1 MPNSSAVTESMFSE
15 ASTLSPISVPHYI
28 WHANV
33 YGNAE
38 FPVPMDCLLDNGA
51 HLILI
56 RPETV
61 ADLGLPIRKLSQPQ
75 HATLAINSHPQTFL
89 LYDYVVLSLSSLNN
103 AWTSRPVR
111 ALIAKDLCTN
121 ILLGLPFL
129 KHNKIV
135 IDHDADTAI
144 DKITGFDLLN
154 ENKPSPLLTPPPPK
168 ISPKQKR
175 NSILYIRRKV
185 LEELKWKCAQRLEVL
200 QKDNNLEAITPFN
213 PIALI
218 KQRIEYLA
226 TKEQLIKFDNDIKD
240 EYSQIFQPIP
250 HVDMLPEHEPAR
262 IHLKDAYKKI
272 STRSYSCPRQYKE
285 AFAILIQQRIDSGFI
300 RPSSSHFVS
309 PSFCVP
315 KKDPKALPRWV
326 CDYRQLNS
334 NTVPDNYPLP
344 RIDDILA
351 DCGKGKIWGTID
363 MTDSFFQTRIHPDD
377 IHKTAVSTPLGAY
390 EWLVMPMGFR
400 NAPPAQQ
407 RRMTTALRKHIG
419 VICHIYMDDIVIWSQ
434 TLEEHHINVRTIM
447 NALHE
452 ARLYINKKKTNL
464 FSYEINFL
472 GHIISQR
479 GIEADISKVSKI
491 LDWPRPQNVK
501 QMQQFLGLVKYLKA
515 FLPRLAVQSSILSK
529 LTTKDCER
537 HFPKWTDTYQNAFD
551 KIKEIVI
558 SRECLT
564 VIDHN
569 KLNTHKIFLTT
580 DASDRCTG
588 AVLSFGPSW
597 ETARPV
603 AFDSCPLKDAELNYP
618 VHEKELLAIMRAL
631 QKWKCDLMGRPFFV
645 YTDHKTL
652 LNFDTQKD
660 LSRRQARWMEQLSIY
675 DCKFVYVRGE
685 DNTMADAL
693 SRYPTIEVSHVTIA
707 EQMAQHPHINFDKN
721 NIAILN
727 RANDQATP
735 LTSIASLTATN
746 PQKTKI
752 HFSIDDDTISQLRKG
767 YENDPWC
774 RKLISASRGMPD
786 LHIKDGLWFLNNRLI
801 IPAYGGIRELIFR
814 LAHDTLG
821 HFGFHKTYENIRNS
835 YFWPN
840 MRKDLEDGYIPSCI
854 DCQRNKSPTQKPTGP
869 LHPLP
874 VPDARCDSISMDFIG
889 PLPLDQGHNCILTIQ
904 TVLALTSV

>member
-479 GIEADISKVSKI
+479 GIEADTSKVSKI
-491 LDWPRPQNVK
+491 LDWPHPKMSKKFNNS
-501 QMQQFLGLVKYLKA
+501 
-515 FLPRLAVQSSILSK
+515 LALSNISKPFCCALLSK
-529 LTTKDCER
+529 AQ
-537 HFPKWTDTYQNAFD
+537 F
-551 KIKEIVI
+551 
-558 SRECLT
+558 CL
-564 VIDHN
+564 N
-569 KLNTHKIFLTT
+569 
-580 DASDRCTG
+580 
-588 AVLSFGPSW
+588 
-597 ETARPV
+597 
-603 AFDSCPLKDAELNYP
+603 
-618 VHEKELLAIMRAL
+618 
-631 QKWKCDLMGRPFFV
+631 
-645 YTDHKTL
+645 
-652 LNFDTQKD
+652 
-660 LSRRQARWMEQLSIY
+660 
-675 DCKFVYVRGE
+675 
-685 DNTMADAL
+685 
-693 SRYPTIEVSHVTIA
+693 
-707 EQMAQHPHINFDKN
+707 
-721 NIAILN
+721 
-727 RANDQATP
+727 
-735 LTSIASLTATN
+735 
-746 PQKTKI
+746 
-752 HFSIDDDTISQLRKG
+752 
-767 YENDPWC
+767 
-774 RKLISASRGMPD
+774 
-786 LHIKDGLWFLNNRLI
+786 
-801 IPAYGGIRELIFR
+801 
-814 LAHDTLG
+814 
-821 HFGFHKTYENIRNS
+821 
-835 YFWPN
+835 
-840 MRKDLEDGYIPSCI
+840 
-854 DCQRNKSPTQKPTGP
+854 
-869 LHPLP
+869 
-874 VPDARCDSISMDFIG
+874 
-889 PLPLDQGHNCILTIQ
+889 
-904 TVLALTSV
+904 